1 MRVALPAAC
10 LLLASVA
17 ATAASAQTTG
27 TAPRVSRSQPG
38 VPTSPFLGG
47 VPTGTASPQPVQ
59 LTLFGAIKGALDHN
73 LGVLNAEDA
82 LGRAQGSR
90 WTALADLL
98 PNVNGRL
105 SETRQTVNLA
115 VFGFPLPPGT
125 PPLVGPINIF
135 DARVALSQG
144 VVDIRAMNAARAETH
159 RVAAAKLNI
168 KSARDL
174 VVLVSG
180 TLYLDVLAAQSRVES
195 ADAQVQTAQAIFDQA
210 TRLKEAGIAA
220 GIEVLRADVQLGT
233 EKVRLTGARNALE
246 LTKLQLARVIGLP
259 SGQAFTLDPTVP
271 DLPFSNLSLEEAL
284 TRAYASRP
292 DYLAALER
300 LKAAEAER
308 RAAVGEWLP
317 SLRVNADYGRIGN
330 SVGDAQG
337 TYSMSAALNIP
348 IFNGG
353 RTRGRIMQADADLRT
368 RRSEVEDMKAAID
381 FSVRST
387 FLEMQASE
395 EQLTVATRSRDL
407 ARQQL
412 TQARDRFAAGVASN
426 IEVIQAQE
434 AVAASSEQYISA
446 FYAYNSAKAG
456 LARDL
461 GEAEAL
467 ANQILGG
474 GK

>member
-1 MRVALPAAC
+1 MRVALPAAA
-10 LLLASVA
+10 LLLAFA
-17 ATAASAQTTG
+17 AGPAVQAQT
-27 TAPRVSRSQPG
+27 ASPSSVSRSQPG
-38 VPTSPFLGG
+38 IPSSPFLGG
-47 VPTGTASPQPVQ
+47 VPTDVASAQPLA
-59 LTLFGAIKGALDHN
+59 LTLFDAIKRALDHN
-73 LGVLNAEDA
+73 LGVLNAEEGV
-82 LGRAQGSR
+82 GRAQGAR

-115 VFGFPLPPGT
+115 AYGFPLPPGT
-125 PPLVGPINIF
+125 PSLVGPYNIF
-135 DARVALSQG
+135 DARVSVSQG
-144 VVDIRAMNAARAETH
+144 VLDLHALNATRAENHRLAAAR
-159 RVAAAKLNI
+159 LNVRT
-168 KSARDL
+168 ARDL
-174 VVLVSG
+174 VVLVAG

-210 TRLKEAGIAA
+210 TRLKESGMVA
-220 GIEVLRADVQLGT
+220 GIEVLRAEVQLGT
-233 EKVRLTGARNALE
+233 ERVRQTGARNSFE

-259 SGQAFTLDPTVP
+259 PGQAFTMDPAVP
-271 DLPFSNLSLEEAL
+271 DLPLSDITVEQALE
-284 TRAYASRP
+284 RAYRSRP

-308 RAAVGEWLP
+308 QSAIGEWLP

-330 SVGDAQG
+330 TAGDAQA
-337 TYSMSAALNIP
+337 TYSVSTTLNVP

-353 RTRGRIMQADADLRT
+353 RTRGRIMEADADLRM
-368 RRSEVEDMKAAID
+368 RRAEVEDLKSAID

-387 FLEMQASE
+387 FFELQASS
-395 EQLTVATRSRDL
+395 EQLRVATRSRDL

-412 TQARDRFAAGVASN
+412 TQARDRFAAGVTSN

-461 GEAEAL
+461 GEAETL
-467 ANQILGG
+467 AFQILGG
-474 GK
+474 GR

>member
-1 MRVALPAAC
+1 MKVALPAA
-10 LLLASVA
+10 LMLLASVA
-17 ATAASAQTTG
+17 APAASAQTTG
-27 TAPRVSRSQPG
+27 SPSRVSRSQPG

-47 VPTGTASPQPVQ
+47 VPDGSASAQPLQ
-59 LTLFGAIKGALDHN
+59 LTLFTTIRRALDHN
-73 LGVLNAEDA
+73 LGVLNAQES
-82 LGRAQGSR
+82 LGRAQGTR

-98 PNVNGRL
+98 PNVSGRV

-115 VFGFPLPPGT
+115 VFGFPLPAGT
-125 PPLVGPINIF
+125 PTLVGPLNIF
-135 DARVALSQG
+135 DARVSLSQN
-144 VVDIRAMNAARAETH
+144 VVDLRALNTARAETH
-159 RVAAAKLNI
+159 RVAAAQLNL

-180 TLYLDVLAAQSRVES
+180 TLYLDVLAAQSRLES
-195 ADAQVQTAQAIFDQA
+195 AEAQVQTAQAVFDQA
-210 TRLKEAGIAA
+210 TRLKDAGIVA
-220 GIEVLRADVQLGT
+220 GIDVLRAEVQLGT
-233 EKVRLTGARNALE
+233 EKVRLTGARNNLE
-246 LTKLQLARVIGLP
+246 LTKLQLGRVIGLP
-259 SGQAFTLDPTVP
+259 PGQAFTMDPAVP
-271 DLPFSNLSLEEAL
+271 DLPFNDMTLEEAL
-284 TRAYASRP
+284 TRAYVSRP

-330 SVGDAQG
+330 TVGDAQG

-353 RTRGRIMQADADLRT
+353 RTRGRIMQADADLRM
-368 RRSEVEDMKAAID
+368 RRSEVEDMKSAID
-381 FSVRST
+381 LSIRST
-387 FLEMQASE
+387 FLEIAASD
-395 EQLTVATRSRDL
+395 EQLKLATRSRDL

-426 IEVIQAQE
+426 IEVVQAQE

-461 GEAEAL
+461 GQAEAL
-467 ANQILGG
+467 ANQVLGG
-474 GK
+474 GR